1 MVWRCYTTA
10 LTHTWCIF
18 VRINSV
24 HRRTSPH
31 TLKADVLHCVCV
43 CLFVCVRAYACVCVC
58 VGAAMF
64 SVHIPAVHCSW
75 TPEHNLSDQAAS
87 TGACADTPTA
97 TLRLRGSRYSR
108 TVEWPWNTRLNA
120 LPLFVACTDQRAT
133 VTKPQVVLASW
144 LNLVQFRLFLVCY
157 NSITGCVTHRQL
169 GI

>member
-43 CLFVCVRAYACVCVC
+43 CLCVCVRAYACVCVC
-58 VGAAMF
+58 VGTAMF

-97 TLRLRGSRYSR
+97 TLRLRGNRYSVTLDR
-108 TVEWPWNTRLNA
+108 SFKRPPPFCGLH
-120 LPLFVACTDQRAT
+120 RAT
-133 VTKPQVVLASW
+133 VTKPQVVLAS
-144 LNLVQFRLFLVCY
+144 LSVNMVKPYAV
-157 NSITGCVTHRQL
+157 
-169 GI
+169 